1 MLLRYTHFSSE
12 LPSASITSLMAL
24 PTRPVP
30 PVTMTTFCA
39 LIVNGLLLVRY
50 KPNPMVAGLCSFA
63 RGRER
68 VTLCAPATVSGVG
81 GHEIGLVLHP
91 GVFCG
96 YTKVDKKQI
105 YRERSDSRA
114 SQTFVAHFRFF
125 LKK

>member
-1 MLLRYTHFSSE
+1 
-12 LPSASITSLMAL
+12 
-24 PTRPVP
+24 
-30 PVTMTTFCA
+30 
-39 LIVNGLLLVRY
+39 
-50 KPNPMVAGLCSFA
+50 MVAGLCSFA

-105 YRERSDSRA
+105 YRGRSDSRA

>member
-63 RGRER
+63 RGRKR

-114 SQTFVAHFRFF
+114 S
-125 LKK
+125 